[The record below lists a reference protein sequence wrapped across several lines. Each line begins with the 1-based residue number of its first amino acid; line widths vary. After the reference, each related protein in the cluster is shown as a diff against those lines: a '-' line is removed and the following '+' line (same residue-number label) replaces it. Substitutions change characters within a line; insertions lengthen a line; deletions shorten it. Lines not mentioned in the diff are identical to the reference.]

1 MPKDRETNSIWPNLE
16 PSLMV
21 NLIQE
26 HKYIC
31 YKWGGERLSQIGAF
45 GERGVPSEVTQ
56 AVTLTKSATK
66 LGMLHLITTSLPTMT
81 ESSGTVT
88 RYGC

>member
-31 YKWGGERLSQIGAF
+31 YKWGGERLSQIGAYGILKILRKRMGGHYQF
-45 GERGVPSEVTQ
+45 LCWGDVNQSG
-56 AVTLTKSATK
+56 
-66 LGMLHLITTSLPTMT
+66 
-81 ESSGTVT
+81 SSPP
-88 RYGC
+88 